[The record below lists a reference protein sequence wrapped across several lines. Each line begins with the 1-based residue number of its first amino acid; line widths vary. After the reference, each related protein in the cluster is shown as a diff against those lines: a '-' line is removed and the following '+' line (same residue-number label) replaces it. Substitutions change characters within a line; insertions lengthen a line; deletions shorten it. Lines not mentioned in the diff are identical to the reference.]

1 MKYLCVHYKRYKSD
15 NCFTE
20 EKKVELPSWANI
32 DKSEC
37 KSDVDGELGFVGDIK
52 IVGNKIQNY
61 IRNQSFAGKYG
72 LCQI

>member
-37 KSDVDGELGFVGDIK
+37 KSDVDGELGFVGYLLGER
-52 IVGNKIQNY
+52 GNCPFFGAVFSKNFLK
-61 IRNQSFAGKYG
+61 RGV
-72 LCQI
+72 

>member
-32 DKSEC
+32 DNSEC
-37 KSDVDGELGFVGDIK
+37 KSDVDGELGFVGYLL
-52 IVGNKIQNY
+52 GEH
-61 IRNQSFAGKYG
+61 
-72 LCQI
+72 